1 MPPGA
6 AGGGG
11 GNAGTKSQSS
21 QSQAHNNN
29 NNTNAGNSPSKKSQQ
44 HLTSEEADTE
54 WNAIVQELTLHKEEV
69 DRVRE
74 EMDELRQQF
83 DAKVEGLHYKLQEER
98 ENVNRLEDQINDMT
112 ELHQHEIEN
121 IKSGITDMEE
131 KVQYQSEERL
141 SDIKEH
147 LERLE
152 TKVTSMEHQQ
162 TQQQYLNIEGLDS
175 SDARAIMMK
184 LLNALFT
191 FVHVILF
198 LIGTFMNLTKPFLR
212 TTPRILSTTILVII
226 AMCVYYQQD
235 ALTAIFVKLKT
246 PNADKSKIS

>member
-1 MPPGA
+1 M
-6 AGGGG
+6 
-11 GNAGTKSQSS
+11 
-21 QSQAHNNN
+21 
-29 NNTNAGNSPSKKSQQ
+29 
-44 HLTSEEADTE
+44 
-54 WNAIVQELTLHKEEV
+54 HKEEV

-83 DAKVEGLHYKLQEER
+83 DGKVEGLHYKLQEER

-152 TKVTSMEHQQ
+152 TKLTSMEHQQ

-175 SDARAIMMK
+175 SVAHAIMMK
-184 LLNALFT
+184 LLNSLFS
-191 FVHVILF
+191 FVHVIFF
-198 LIGTFMNLTKPFLR
+198 LMGTCMNLTKPFLR

-226 AMCVYYQQD
+226 SMCVYYQQD
-235 ALTAIFVKLKT
+235 ALTAIFVKLKS
-246 PNADKSKIS
+246 PNSDKSKIS

>member
-1 MPPGA
+1 MINEDVA
-6 AGGGG
+6 M
-11 GNAGTKSQSS
+11 S
-21 QSQAHNNN
+21 
-29 NNTNAGNSPSKKSQQ
+29 
-44 HLTSEEADTE
+44 E
-54 WNAIVQELTLHKEEV
+54 WNTIVTELTLHKEEV
-69 DRVRE
+69 DRLRQ
-74 EMDELRQQF
+74 EMDDLRQQCKN
-83 DAKVEGLHYKLQEER
+83 DVEALTDSLLEER
-98 ENVNRLEDQINDMT
+98 ESYKRLEEQINDLT

-141 SDIKEH
+141 LDIKEH
-147 LERLE
+147 LQSLE

-226 AMCVYYQQD
+226 SVCVYYQQD
-235 ALTAIFVKLKT
+235 ALTAIFVKLKS
-246 PNADKSKIS
+246 PR